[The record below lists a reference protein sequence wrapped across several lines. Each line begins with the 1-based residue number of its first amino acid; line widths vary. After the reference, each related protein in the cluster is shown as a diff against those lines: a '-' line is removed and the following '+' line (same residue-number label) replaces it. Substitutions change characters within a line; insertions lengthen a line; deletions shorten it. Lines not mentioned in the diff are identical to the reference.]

1 MSMSNDELQQL
12 LLATFADQAKEQ
24 LQTINQRLLALEK
37 AGDDERGP
45 LLEEIFREAHSLK
58 GASRAVSLD
67 RVEAVAHKLESLF
80 SVIQNG
86 SIEPDAKIFDV
97 AYQALD
103 AITALVEEGLTGAE
117 NDVDVES
124 ICALLAAAE
133 AGPSAEVQEEAPAEE
148 PAPAVEEKPE
158 PVAEE
163 KPEPVAEEKPA
174 PAKKAPAKRAPA
186 KKAEP
191 KAEEPD
197 PTPET
202 PDPTPAPK
210 KAAPKKAATPKAEVD
225 ETVRVATSKLDALMA
240 QVGELLAARIGAEH
254 RSAEVRSLFDSLFEI
269 EESWRKTR
277 PARTLELAL
286 EGDESALADAR
297 ALVGFLESSDE
308 KLKEVRA
315 GLGELRRKFES
326 DSRRMAQVTTD
337 LQDDVRRT
345 RMLPVSTVFDTFPRM
360 VRDMTRELKKEVELV
375 IEGGETEV
383 DKQVL
388 EQLRS
393 PLTHMVRN
401 CVDHGMES
409 PDDREQAGKKREGR
423 VVLRAGQRAAD
434 LIIEVIDDGAGI
446 DVEKVKAKAIE
457 KGVITAE
464 NAEGM
469 SEREALWLIFR
480 SGFSTKQEVTDLSG
494 RGVGM
499 DVVREHI
506 ERLHGMIDVESTLGE
521 GSKFTLSV
529 PLSVATTRCLL
540 VQAGGQVFGIP
551 ITNVERIVR
560 LTAEDIGHTEGRE
573 AIRIDERPMALL
585 RLAGVLGLPAGESEG
600 VSQPAIILGSA
611 DRRAAF
617 LVDGLLGAQEIATKT
632 LPKPLIRVRHIAAAT
647 IVGTGEIVPI
657 LNVLDLLKASG
668 KTAPAV
674 APRKAAKPES
684 PVTSHESA
692 EPKAPKAE
700 AKPAGKQ
707 SILVVDDSVPIRTFE
722 KALLEAAGYD
732 VTAASDGLE
741 AWNMLQSKACDLIV
755 SDVEMPNMTGFE
767 LTEKVRGDSKL
778 KDMPL
783 VLVTTLSSD
792 EDRKRGI
799 DAGADAYVIKGSA
812 EQDHLLDT
820 VKRLI

>member
-24 LQTINQRLLALEK
+24 LQTINERLLALEE
-37 AGDDERGP
+37 AEGDDKGP

-58 GASRAVSLD
+58 GASRAVDLG
-67 RVEAVAHKLESLF
+67 RVEAVAHRLESLF
-80 SVIQNG
+80 SVIQKG
-86 SIEPDAKIFDV
+86 ELEADAEVFDL
-97 AYQALD
+97 AYKALD
-103 AITALVEEGLTGAE
+103 ALTALVEEGLAGTPA
-117 NDVDVES
+117 DVDVDGL
-124 ICALLAAAE
+124 CDALVSAAE
-133 AGPSAEVQEEAPAEE
+133 GRPSAVGSGQSAEPKAEVEESAPAEE
-148 PAPAVEEKPE
+148 PKADAAPPETRHPTRDTPAKPK
-158 PVAEE
+158 A
-163 KPEPVAEEKPA
+163 K
-174 PAKKAPAKRAPA
+174 PAKKT
-186 KKAEP
+186 
-191 KAEEPD
+191 EER
-197 PTPET
+197 
-202 PDPTPAPK
+202 
-210 KAAPKKAATPKAEVD
+210 D

-254 RSAEVRSLFDSLFEI
+254 RMAEVKTLFESLLDI

-277 PARTLELAL
+277 PARTLEHAL
-286 EGDESALADAR
+286 EGDETALAEAR
-297 ALVGFLESSDE
+297 HLVEFLERSDE
-308 KLKEVRA
+308 KMRDIRN
-315 GLGELRRKFES
+315 GLGELRRKFEA

-345 RMLPVSTVFDTFPRM
+345 RMLPVSTIFDTFPRM
-360 VRDMTRELKKEVELV
+360 VRDMTRELSKVVKLT

-401 CVDHGMES
+401 SVDHGMEM
-409 PDDREQAGKKREGR
+409 PDAREAAGKPREGK
-423 VVLRAGQRAAD
+423 VVLRAFQRAAD
-434 LIIEVIDDGAGI
+434 LVIEVVDDGAGI

-457 KGVITAE
+457 KGLITAE

-469 SEREALWLIFR
+469 TEREALWLIFR

-540 VQAGGQVFGIP
+540 VEAGDQTFGIP

-560 LTAEDIGHTEGRE
+560 LSAEDIGHTEGHE

-585 RLAGVLGLPAGESEG
+585 RLGDVLGIPSGEAEG
-600 VSQPAIILGSA
+600 ENQPAIILGSA

-632 LPKPLIRVRHIAAAT
+632 LPKPLLRVRHIAAAT
-647 IVGTGEIVPI
+647 IVGTGEVVPI
-657 LNVLDLLKASG
+657 LNVLDLLRASA
-668 KTAPAV
+668 KSAPAA
-674 APRKAAKPES
+674 APRKSAQRTAHSAQAAPMKNAPA
-684 PVTSHESA
+684 PA
-692 EPKAPKAE
+692 E
-700 AKPAGKQ
+700 KQ
-707 SILVVDDSVPIRTFE
+707 SILVVDDSVTIRTFE

-741 AWNMLQSKACDLIV
+741 AWNLLQKQAPDLIV

-767 LTEKVRGDSKL
+767 LTEKVRGDQRL
-778 KDMPL
+778 KGMPL
-783 VLVTTLSSD
+783 ILVTTLSSD

-812 EQDHLLDT
+812 EQDHLLET
-820 VKRLI
+820 VRRLI

>member
-24 LQTINQRLLALEK
+24 LQTINQRLLALEE
-37 AGDDERGP
+37 AEGDEKGP

-58 GASRAVSLD
+58 GASRAVDLG

-80 SVIQNG
+80 SVIQKG
-86 SIEPDAKIFDV
+86 ELEADAEVFDL
-97 AYQALD
+97 AYKALD
-103 AITALVEEGLTGAE
+103 ALTALVEEGLVGTPT
-117 NDVDVES
+117 DVD
-124 ICALLAAAE
+124 IDGLCASLVAAAE
-133 AGPSAEVQEEAPAEE
+133 GAGAPVPSSQSPDTE
-148 PAPAVEEKPE
+148 E

-163 KPEPVAEEKPA
+163 PQAETPA
-174 PAKKAPAKRAPA
+174 P
-186 KKAEP
+186 
-191 KAEEPD
+191 D
-197 PTPET
+197 TQHPTPEPEKAEAPT
-202 PDPTPAPK
+202 PTPEPAAKPAPK
-210 KAAPKKAATPKAEVD
+210 KAKPKKAEERD

-254 RSAEVRSLFDSLFEI
+254 RMAEVRVLFDSLLDI

-286 EGDESALADAR
+286 EGDEGALSDAR
-297 ALVGFLESSDE
+297 RLVEFLERSDE
-308 KLKEVRA
+308 QMREVRN
-315 GLGELRRKFES
+315 GLSELRRKFEA

-345 RMLPVSTVFDTFPRM
+345 RMLPVSTIFDTFPRM
-360 VRDMTRELKKEVELV
+360 VRDMTRELSKEVKLT

-401 CVDHGMES
+401 SVDHGMEA
-409 PDDREQAGKKREGR
+409 PDAREAAGKPREGK
-423 VVLRAGQRAAD
+423 VVLRAFQRAAD
-434 LIIEVIDDGAGI
+434 LVIEVVDDGAGI
-446 DVEKVKAKAIE
+446 DVDKVKGKAIE
-457 KGVITAE
+457 KGLITAE
-464 NAEGM
+464 NSEGM

-540 VQAGGQVFGIP
+540 VKAGDQTFGIP

-560 LTAEDIGHTEGRE
+560 LTAEDIGHTEGHE

-585 RLAGVLGLPAGESEG
+585 RLGDVLGVPTEPFEAAN
-600 VSQPAIILGSA
+600 QPAIILGSA

-647 IVGTGEIVPI
+647 IVGTGEVVPI
-657 LNVLDLLKASG
+657 LNVLDLLRASAKG
-668 KTAPAV
+668 TPSA
-674 APRKAAKPES
+674 APRKTAKPES
-684 PVTSHESA
+684 TDGGPRPAVKA
-692 EPKAPKAE
+692 EPAS
-700 AKPAGKQ
+700 KQ
-707 SILVVDDSVPIRTFE
+707 SILVVDDSVTIRTFE

-741 AWNMLQSKACDLIV
+741 AWNLVQKQAPDLIV

-767 LTEKVRGDSKL
+767 LTEKVRGDQRL
-778 KDMPL
+778 KGMPL

-812 EQDHLLDT
+812 EQDHLLET
-820 VKRLI
+820 VRRLI

>member
-1 MSMSNDELQQL
+1 MD
-12 LLATFADQAKEQ
+12 
-24 LQTINQRLLALEK
+24 AL
-37 AGDDERGP
+37 
-45 LLEEIFREAHSLK
+45 
-58 GASRAVSLD
+58 
-67 RVEAVAHKLESLF
+67 
-80 SVIQNG
+80 
-86 SIEPDAKIFDV
+86 
-97 AYQALD
+97 
-103 AITALVEEGLTGAE
+103 
-117 NDVDVES
+117 
-124 ICALLAAAE
+124 CALLE
-133 AGPSAEVQEEAPAEE
+133 AGAAGAT
-148 PAPAVEEKPE
+148 PAPKAEKPK
-158 PVAEE
+158 AE
-163 KPEPVAEEKPA
+163 KPKAE
-174 PAKKAPAKRAPA
+174 
-186 KKAEP
+186 EP
-191 KAEEPD
+191 KAEEPAKVE
-197 PTPET
+197 P
-202 PDPTPAPK
+202 PADQSPVTSHQPPAK
-210 KAAPKKAATPKAEVD
+210 PKAAPKKKADPAERD

-254 RSAEVRSLFDSLFEI
+254 RMAEVRGLFDSLLEI

-277 PARTLELAL
+277 PARVLELAL
-286 EGDESALADAR
+286 EGDEGALSDSR
-297 ALVGFLESSDE
+297 HLVEFLERSDE
-308 KLKEVRA
+308 RMRDIRN
-315 GLGELRRKFES
+315 GLGELRHKFEA

-345 RMLPVSTVFDTFPRM
+345 RMLPVSTIFDTFPRM
-360 VRDMTRELKKEVELV
+360 VRDMTRELSKEVKLT

-401 CVDHGMES
+401 SVDHGMEL
-409 PDDREQAGKKREGR
+409 PDARESAGKAREGK
-423 VVLRAGQRAAD
+423 VVLRAFQRAAD
-434 LIIEVIDDGAGI
+434 LVIEVVDNGAGI
-446 DVEKVKAKAIE
+446 DVAKVKGKAVE
-457 KGVITAE
+457 KGLITAE

-540 VQAGGQVFGIP
+540 VKAGEDTFGIP

-560 LTAEDIGHTEGRE
+560 LSAEDIGHTEGHE

-585 RLAGVLGLPAGESEG
+585 RLGDVLGVPTEPFEAAN
-600 VSQPAIILGSA
+600 QPAIILGSA

-647 IVGTGEIVPI
+647 IVGTGEVVPI
-657 LNVLDLLKASG
+657 LNVLDLLRASRKA
-668 KTAPAV
+668 PV
-674 APRKAAKPES
+674 AAARKAAAPA
-684 PVTSHESA
+684 ESA
-692 EPKAPKAE
+692 ARSPKSAGKKA
-700 AKPAGKQ
+700 ATPADKQ
-707 SILVVDDSVPIRTFE
+707 SILVVDDSVTIRTFE

-741 AWNMLQSKACDLIV
+741 AWNLVQKQAPDLIV

-767 LTEKVRGDSKL
+767 LTEKVRGDRRL
-778 KDMPL
+778 KGMPL
-783 VLVTTLSSD
+783 ILVTTLSSD

-812 EQDHLLDT
+812 EQDHLLET
-820 VKRLI
+820 VRRLI

>member
-12 LLATFADQAKEQ
+12 LLATFADQANEQ
-24 LQTINQRLLALEK
+24 LQTINERLLALEE
-37 AGDDERGP
+37 AEGDDTGP

-58 GASRAVSLD
+58 GASRAVDLT

-80 SVIQNG
+80 SVIQKG
-86 SIEPDAKIFDV
+86 ELEADAEVFDL
-97 AYQALD
+97 AYKALD
-103 AITALVEEGLTGAE
+103 ALTALVEEGLSGTAA
-117 NDVDVES
+117 DVDLDGL
-124 ICALLAAAE
+124 CNALTSAAE
-133 AGPSAEVQEEAPAEE
+133 AGSAEVQSAKVRSAEAEAPSE
-148 PAPAVEEKPE
+148 
-158 PVAEE
+158 
-163 KPEPVAEEKPA
+163 
-174 PAKKAPAKRAPA
+174 
-186 KKAEP
+186 EP
-191 KAEEPD
+191 KAEEPN
-197 PTPET
+197 
-202 PDPTPAPK
+202 
-210 KAAPKKAATPKAEVD
+210 AAEPAATPPPALRTPQSPPKAPKAAD

-254 RSAEVRSLFDSLFEI
+254 RMAEVRVLFEALLDL
-269 EESWRKTR
+269 EQSWRKSR
-277 PARTLELAL
+277 PARTVELAL
-286 EGDESALADAR
+286 EGDEGALADAR
-297 ALVGFLESSDE
+297 QLVDFLERSDD
-308 KLKEVRA
+308 KLRDVRN
-315 GLGELRRKFES
+315 GLGELRRKFEA

-345 RMLPVSTVFDTFPRM
+345 RMLPVSTIFDTFPRM
-360 VRDMTRELKKEVELV
+360 VRDLTRELSKEVKLT

-401 CVDHGMES
+401 CVDHGMED
-409 PDDREQAGKKREGR
+409 PDAREAAGKPREGK
-423 VVLRAGQRAAD
+423 VVLAAYQRAAD
-434 LIIEVIDDGAGI
+434 LVIEVVDDGAGI
-446 DVEKVKAKAIE
+446 DVEKVKGKAIE
-457 KGVITAE
+457 KGLITAE

-469 SEREALWLIFR
+469 TEREALWLIFR
-480 SGFSTKQEVTDLSG
+480 SGFSTKPQVTDLSG

-540 VQAGGQVFGIP
+540 VQAGDQTFGIP

-560 LTAEDIGHTEGRE
+560 LSAEDIGHTEGHE
-573 AIRIDERPMALL
+573 AIRLDERPMALL
-585 RLAGVLGLPAGESEG
+585 RLGDVLGIPSDPSDAAN
-600 VSQPAIILGSA
+600 QPAIILGSA

-632 LPKPLIRVRHIAAAT
+632 LPKPLMRIRHIAAAT
-647 IVGTGEIVPI
+647 IVGTGEVVPI
-657 LNVLDLLKASG
+657 LNVLDLLRASAKG
-668 KTAPAV
+668 VPAV
-674 APRKAAKPES
+674 APGKAAPAEVAGRRSQVAGKKVAAA
-684 PVTSHESA
+684 PVD
-692 EPKAPKAE
+692 
-700 AKPAGKQ
+700 KQ
-707 SILVVDDSVPIRTFE
+707 SILVVDDSVTIRTFE

-741 AWNMLQSKACDLIV
+741 AWNLLQSKAPDLIV

-767 LTEKVRGDSKL
+767 LTEKVRGDQRL

-812 EQDHLLDT
+812 EQDHLLET
-820 VKRLI
+820 VRRLI

>member
-1 MSMSNDELQQL
+1 MSNDELQQL

-37 AGDDERGP
+37 AGADERGP

-58 GASRAVSLD
+58 GASRAVNLD

-103 AITALVEEGLTGAE
+103 AITALVEEGLTGVE
-117 NDVDVES
+117 VDVDVEAV
-124 ICALLAAAE
+124 CAVLEAAA
-133 AGPSAEVQEEAPAEE
+133 APSDAPAAPAADEAPAAAEE
-148 PAPAVEEKPE
+148 PAPAAEAKPA
-158 PVAEE
+158 PKKPAAKKAAPKAEE
-163 KPEPVAEEKPA
+163 PA
-174 PAKKAPAKRAPA
+174 PAKKAPAK
-186 KKAEP
+186 KSKADQP
-191 KAEEPD
+191 Q
-197 PTPET
+197 
-202 PDPTPAPK
+202 
-210 KAAPKKAATPKAEVD
+210 VD

-254 RSAEVRSLFDSLFEI
+254 RMAEVRVLFDALFEI
-269 EESWRKTR
+269 EESWRKNR

-286 EGDESALADAR
+286 EGDESALAEAR
-297 ALVGFLESSDE
+297 TLVGFLESSDE
-308 KLKEVRA
+308 KLKEVRV
-315 GLGELRRKFES
+315 GLGELRRKFET

-360 VRDMTRELKKEVELV
+360 VRDVTRELNKEVELV

-401 CVDHGMES
+401 CVDHGMED
-409 PDDREQAGKKREGR
+409 PDAREAAGKRREGR

-434 LIIEVIDDGAGI
+434 LVIEVIDDGAGI

-469 SEREALWLIFR
+469 TEREALWLIFR

-540 VQAGGQVFGIP
+540 VQAGGQTFGIP

-560 LTAEDIGHTEGRE
+560 LSAEDIGHTEGRE

-585 RLAGVLGLPAGESEG
+585 RLAGVLGLPAGETDG
-600 VSQPAIILGSA
+600 ASQPAIILGSA

-632 LPKPLIRVRHIAAAT
+632 LPKPLVRVRHIAAAT

-657 LNVLDLLKASG
+657 LNVLDLLKASAKG
-668 KTAPAV
+668 GVPAV
-674 APRKAAKPES
+674 APRKAAAPAKQE
-684 PVTSHESA
+684 EA
-692 EPKAPKAE
+692 AAPKKGAAAAAKAE
-700 AKPAGKQ
+700 AKGKQ
-707 SILVVDDSVPIRTFE
+707 SILVVDDSVTIRTFE

-741 AWNMLQSKACDLIV
+741 AWNLLQSKRCDLVV

-767 LTEKVRGDSKL
+767 LTEKVRGDQKL

-820 VKRLI
+820 VRRLI

>member
-24 LQTINQRLLALEK
+24 LQTINERLLALEEAEGEDK
-37 AGDDERGP
+37 GP

-58 GASRAVSLD
+58 GASRAVDLG

-80 SVIQNG
+80 SVIQKG
-86 SIEPDAKIFDV
+86 ELEADAEVFDL
-97 AYQALD
+97 AYKALD
-103 AITALVEEGLTGAE
+103 ALTALVEEGLAGTPA
-117 NDVDVES
+117 DVD
-124 ICALLAAAE
+124 IDALCTSLTAAAE
-133 AGPSAEVQEEAPAEE
+133 GGAAPAPKGEDAPAEE
-148 PAPAVEEKPE
+148 PQVEEPQVE
-158 PVAEE
+158 
-163 KPEPVAEEKPA
+163 
-174 PAKKAPAKRAPA
+174 
-186 KKAEP
+186 EP
-191 KAEEPD
+191 KAE
-197 PTPET
+197 
-202 PDPTPAPK
+202 
-210 KAAPKKAATPKAEVD
+210 TPKAEAPANQSPAKPKAKAKKVEERD

-254 RSAEVRSLFDSLFEI
+254 RMAEVRGLFDSLLEI

-277 PARTLELAL
+277 PARVLELAL
-286 EGDESALADAR
+286 EGDEGALSDAR
-297 ALVGFLESSDE
+297 HLVEFLERSDE
-308 KLKEVRA
+308 RMRDVRN
-315 GLGELRRKFES
+315 GLGELRRKFEA

-345 RMLPVSTVFDTFPRM
+345 RMLPVSTIFDTFPRM
-360 VRDMTRELKKEVELV
+360 VRDMTRELSKEVKLT

-401 CVDHGMES
+401 SVDHGMEL
-409 PDDREQAGKKREGR
+409 PDARESAGKAREGK
-423 VVLRAGQRAAD
+423 VVLRAFQRAAD
-434 LIIEVIDDGAGI
+434 LVIEVVDDGAGI
-446 DVEKVKAKAIE
+446 DVDRVKGKAIE
-457 KGVITAE
+457 KGLITAE

-506 ERLHGMIDVESTLGE
+506 ERLHGMIDVESTLGG

-540 VQAGGQVFGIP
+540 VKAGEETFGIP

-560 LTAEDIGHTEGRE
+560 LSAEDIGHTEGHE

-585 RLAGVLGLPAGESEG
+585 RLGDVLGVPTEPFEATG
-600 VSQPAIILGSA
+600 QPAIILGSA

-647 IVGTGEIVPI
+647 IVGTGEVVPI
-657 LNVLDLLKASG
+657 LNVLDLLRASAKG
-668 KTAPAV
+668 APAV
-674 APRKAAKPES
+674 TPRKAAATERPAEVAGRRS
-684 PVTSHESA
+684 PVA
-692 EPKAPKAE
+692 GKKAPEAPAE
-700 AKPAGKQ
+700 KQ
-707 SILVVDDSVPIRTFE
+707 SILVVDDSVTIRTFE

-741 AWNMLQSKACDLIV
+741 AWNLIQSKAPDLIV

-767 LTEKVRGDSKL
+767 LTEKVRRDQKL
-778 KDMPL
+778 KGMPL

-812 EQDHLLDT
+812 EQDHLLET
-820 VKRLI
+820 VRRLI

>member
-86 SIEPDAKIFDV
+86 SIEPDASIFDV

-103 AITALVEEGLTGAE
+103 AITLLVEEGLTGAE
-117 NDVDVES
+117 VEVDMEGV
-124 ICALLAAAE
+124 CAALVTAAETKKAAAE
-133 AGPSAEVQEEAPAEE
+133 SAEAPSAEAQVEE
-148 PAPAVEEKPE
+148 PAPVVE
-158 PVAEE
+158 
-163 KPEPVAEEKPA
+163 
-174 PAKKAPAKRAPA
+174 
-186 KKAEP
+186 EP
-191 KAEEPD
+191 KAEEKPK
-197 PTPET
+197 
-202 PDPTPAPK
+202 PAPK
-210 KAAPKKAATPKAEVD
+210 KAKAAPKKPKADQGPVD
-225 ETVRVATSKLDALMA
+225 ETVRVNTSKLDALMA

-254 RSAEVRSLFDSLFEI
+254 RMAEVRVLFEALLEI
-269 EESWRKTR
+269 EETWRKTR
-277 PARTLELAL
+277 PARTLEAAL
-286 EGDESALADAR
+286 DGDESALMEAQ
-297 ALVGFLESSDE
+297 ALVAFLEESDE
-308 KLKEVRA
+308 KLREVRG
-315 GLGELRRKFES
+315 GLGDLRRKFEA

-345 RMLPVSTVFDTFPRM
+345 RMLPVSTVFDSFPRM
-360 VRDMTRELKKEVELV
+360 VRDLTRELNKEVTLD
-375 IEGGETEV
+375 IQGGETEV

-401 CVDHGMES
+401 CIDHGMEDAETRAS
-409 PDDREQAGKKREGR
+409 SGKSREGR
-423 VVLRAGQRAAD
+423 VVLRAAQRAAD
-434 LIIEVIDDGAGI
+434 LVIEVIDDGAGI

-457 KGVITAE
+457 KGSLTAE
-464 NAEGM
+464 AAEGM

-540 VQAGGQVFGIP
+540 VQAGGQTFGIP

-573 AIRIDERPMALL
+573 AIRIDDRPMALL
-585 RLAGVLGLPAGESEG
+585 RLGDVLGLPRVAGDNAGSG
-600 VSQPAIILGSA
+600 QPSIILGSA

-647 IVGTGEIVPI
+647 IVGTGEVVPI
-657 LNVLDLLKASG
+657 LNVLDLLRA
-668 KTAPAV
+668 TAKGGVPAV
-674 APRKAAKPES
+674 APRRTDTAQEAPADKPKKGVPASAAK
-684 PVTSHESA
+684 A
-692 EPKAPKAE
+692 EE
-700 AKPAGKQ
+700 AKGKQ
-707 SILVVDDSVPIRTFE
+707 SILVVDDSVTIRTFE
-722 KALLEAAGYD
+722 KALLEAAGYE
-732 VTAASDGLE
+732 VQAASDGVE
-741 AWNMLQSKACDLIV
+741 AWKMLQSKPCDLI
-755 SDVEMPNMTGFE
+755 
-767 LTEKVRGDSKL
+767 L
-778 KDMPL
+778 
-783 VLVTTLSSD
+783 
-792 EDRKRGI
+792 
-799 DAGADAYVIKGSA
+799 
-812 EQDHLLDT
+812 
-820 VKRLI
+820 

>member
-1 MSMSNDELQQL
+1 MSNDELQQL

-24 LQTINQRLLALEK
+24 LQTINERLLALEE
-37 AGDDERGP
+37 AEGDDKGP

-58 GASRAVSLD
+58 GASRAVDLS

-80 SVIQNG
+80 SVIQKG
-86 SIEPDAKIFDV
+86 ELEADAEVFDL
-97 AYQALD
+97 AYKALD
-103 AITALVEEGLTGAE
+103 ALTALVEEGLAGTPA
-117 NDVDVES
+117 DVNVEELCGVLES
-124 ICALLAAAE
+124 AAE
-133 AGPSAEVQEEAPAEE
+133 GGSGPAPKAEEVAPVEESKAEEPTPAEE
-148 PAPAVEEKPE
+148 PKVEEPKP
-158 PVAEE
+158 A
-163 KPEPVAEEKPA
+163 A
-174 PAKKAPAKRAPA
+174 PAK
-186 KKAEP
+186 P
-191 KAEEPD
+191 KA
-197 PTPET
+197 
-202 PDPTPAPK
+202 AAKPK
-210 KAAPKKAATPKAEVD
+210 KTEERD
-225 ETVRVATSKLDALMA
+225 ETVRVATSKIDALMA

-254 RSAEVRSLFDSLFEI
+254 RMAEVRTLFESLLDI
-269 EESWRKTR
+269 EESWRKSR

-286 EGDESALADAR
+286 EGDQGALAEAR
-297 ALVGFLESSDE
+297 SLVEFLERSDE
-308 KLKEVRA
+308 KMREVRG
-315 GLGELRRKFES
+315 GLGELRRKFEA

-345 RMLPVSTVFDTFPRM
+345 RMLPVSTIFDTFPRM
-360 VRDMTRELKKEVELV
+360 VRDMTRELSKEVKLT

-401 CVDHGMES
+401 SVDHGMET
-409 PDDREQAGKKREGR
+409 PDAREAAGKAREGK
-423 VVLRAGQRAAD
+423 VVLRAFQRAAD
-434 LIIEVIDDGAGI
+434 LVIEVVDDGAGI
-446 DVEKVKAKAIE
+446 DVEKVKGKAIE
-457 KGVITAE
+457 KGLITAE

-506 ERLHGMIDVESTLGE
+506 ERLHGMIDVESVLGE

-540 VQAGGQVFGIP
+540 VKAGEETFGIP

-560 LTAEDIGHTEGRE
+560 LSAEDIGHTEGHE

-585 RLAGVLGLPAGESEG
+585 RLGDVLGVPTEPFEPAN
-600 VSQPAIILGSA
+600 QPAIILGSA

-647 IVGTGEIVPI
+647 IVGTGEVVPI
-657 LNVLDLLKASG
+657 LNVLDLLRATG
-668 KTAPAV
+668 KRPQSAVRSPQKPSTESPADRGRRTAV
-674 APRKAAKPES
+674 RKAEP
-684 PVTSHESA
+684 A
-692 EPKAPKAE
+692 E
-700 AKPAGKQ
+700 KQ
-707 SILVVDDSVPIRTFE
+707 SILVVDDSVTIRTFE

-741 AWNMLQSKACDLIV
+741 AWNLVQKQAPDLIV

-767 LTEKVRGDSKL
+767 LTEKVRGDQRL
-778 KDMPL
+778 KGMPL
-783 VLVTTLSSD
+783 ILVTTLSSD

-820 VKRLI
+820 VRRLI

>member
-24 LQTINQRLLALEK
+24 LQTINERLLSLEE
-37 AGDDERGP
+37 AEGDDKGP

-58 GASRAVSLD
+58 GASRAVDLG
-67 RVEAVAHKLESLF
+67 RVEAVAHQLESLF
-80 SVIQNG
+80 SVIQKG
-86 SIEPDAKIFDV
+86 ELEPGAEVFDL
-97 AYQALD
+97 AYKALD
-103 AITALVEEGLTGAE
+103 ALTALVEEGLAGTPA
-117 NDVDVES
+117 DVDLDGLCE
-124 ICALLAAAE
+124 ALVAAAE
-133 AGPSAEVQEEAPAEE
+133 GGAAAAAKPEEPKVEE
-148 PAPAVEEKPE
+148 PAPAPAPE
-158 PVAEE
+158 PVAE
-163 KPEPVAEEKPA
+163 KPPAKPA
-174 PAKKAPAKRAPA
+174 AK
-186 KKAEP
+186 
-191 KAEEPD
+191 
-197 PTPET
+197 
-202 PDPTPAPK
+202 PK
-210 KAAPKKAATPKAEVD
+210 KTEERD

-254 RSAEVRSLFDSLFEI
+254 RMAEVKTLFEALLEI

-286 EGDESALADAR
+286 EGDEGALAEAR
-297 ALVGFLESSDE
+297 HLVEFLERSDE
-308 KLKEVRA
+308 KLRDA
-315 GLGELRRKFES
+315 RGGLSELRRKFEA
-326 DSRRMAQVTTD
+326 DSRRMAQVTAD

-345 RMLPVSTVFDTFPRM
+345 RMLPVSTIFDTFPRM
-360 VRDMTRELKKEVELV
+360 VRDMTRELSKEVKLT

-401 CVDHGMES
+401 SVDHGMEM
-409 PDDREQAGKKREGR
+409 PDAREAAGKPREGK
-423 VVLRAGQRAAD
+423 VVLRAFQRAAD
-434 LIIEVIDDGAGI
+434 LVIEVGDDGAGI

-457 KGVITAE
+457 KGLITAE
-464 NAEGM
+464 TAEGM
-469 SEREALWLIFR
+469 AEREALWLIFR

-540 VQAGGQVFGIP
+540 VKAGDETFGIP

-560 LTAEDIGHTEGRE
+560 LSAEDIGHTEGHE

-585 RLAGVLGLPAGESEG
+585 RLGDVLGIPSE
-600 VSQPAIILGSA
+600 VAEASNQPAIILGSA

-647 IVGTGEIVPI
+647 IVGTGEVVPI
-657 LNVLDLLKASG
+657 LNVLDLLRAS
-668 KTAPAV
+668 ANS
-674 APRKAAKPES
+674 PRSTVHS
-684 PVTSHESA
+684 PQKSERPVDRGRSTVD
-692 EPKAPKAE
+692 KQ
-700 AKPAGKQ
+700 AKPAEKQ
-707 SILVVDDSVPIRTFE
+707 SILVVDDSVTIRTFE

-741 AWNMLQSKACDLIV
+741 AWNLLQKRGCDLIV

-767 LTEKVRGDSKL
+767 LTEKVRRDQRL
-778 KDMPL
+778 KGMPL
-783 VLVTTLSSD
+783 ILVTTLNSD

-799 DAGADAYVIKGSA
+799 DAGADAYVIKGST
-812 EQDHLLDT
+812 EQDHLLAT
-820 VKRLI
+820 VRRLI

>member
-24 LQTINQRLLALEK
+24 LQTINQRLLALEE
-37 AGDDERGP
+37 AEGDEKGP

-58 GASRAVSLD
+58 GASRAVDLG
-67 RVEAVAHKLESLF
+67 RVETVAHKLESLF
-80 SVIQNG
+80 SVIQKGELEANG
-86 SIEPDAKIFDV
+86 EVFDL
-97 AYQALD
+97 AYKALD
-103 AITALVEEGLTGAE
+103 ALTALVEEGLVGTPA
-117 NDVDVES
+117 DVD
-124 ICALLAAAE
+124 IDGLCAALAAAE
-133 AGPSAEVQEEAPAEE
+133 SGAAPAAPAAPAAEEQVAEEQVAEVEAPAEE
-148 PAPAVEEKPE
+148 PKVEEP
-158 PVAEE
+158 
-163 KPEPVAEEKPA
+163 KPA
-174 PAKKAPAKRAPA
+174 EPAPQSPSKPKAKKV
-186 KKAEP
+186 
-191 KAEEPD
+191 EER
-197 PTPET
+197 
-202 PDPTPAPK
+202 
-210 KAAPKKAATPKAEVD
+210 D

-254 RSAEVRSLFDSLFEI
+254 RMGEVRGLFDSLLDI

-277 PARTLELAL
+277 PATTLQLAL
-286 EGDESALADAR
+286 EGDEGALADAR
-297 ALVGFLESSDE
+297 HLVEFLERSDE
-308 KLKEVRA
+308 KMREVRN
-315 GLGELRRKFES
+315 GLGELRRKFEA

-345 RMLPVSTVFDTFPRM
+345 RMLPVSTIFDTFPRM
-360 VRDMTRELKKEVELV
+360 VRDMTRELSKEVKLT

-401 CVDHGMES
+401 SVDHGMEM
-409 PDDREQAGKKREGR
+409 PDAREGAGKVREGK
-423 VVLRAGQRAAD
+423 VVLRAFQRAAD
-434 LIIEVIDDGAGI
+434 LVIEVVDDGAGI
-446 DVEKVKAKAIE
+446 DVDKVKGKAIE
-457 KGVITAE
+457 KGLITAE

-469 SEREALWLIFR
+469 TEREALWLIFR

-540 VQAGGQVFGIP
+540 VKAGKETFGIP

-560 LTAEDIGHTEGRE
+560 LSAEDIGHTEGHE
-573 AIRIDERPMALL
+573 AIRIDKRPMALL
-585 RLAGVLGLPAGESEG
+585 RLGDVLGVPTEVLEATN
-600 VSQPAIILGSA
+600 QPAIILGSA

-647 IVGTGEIVPI
+647 IVGTGEVVPI
-657 LNVLDLLKASG
+657 LNVLDLLRASA
-668 KTAPAV
+668 KSAPAV
-674 APRKAAKPES
+674 APKKAAAPAEATGQRPQATGKKAAAKPES
-684 PVTSHESA
+684 A
-692 EPKAPKAE
+692 E
-700 AKPAGKQ
+700 KQ
-707 SILVVDDSVPIRTFE
+707 SILVVDDSVTIRTFE

-732 VTAASDGLE
+732 VSAASDGLE
-741 AWNMLQSKACDLIV
+741 AWNMVQSKAPDLIV

-767 LTEKVRGDSKL
+767 LTEKVRGNQKL
-778 KDMPL
+778 KGMPL
-783 VLVTTLSSD
+783 ILVTTLSSD

-812 EQDHLLDT
+812 EQDHLLET
-820 VKRLI
+820 VRRLI

>member
-1 MSMSNDELQQL
+1 MSNEELQQL

-24 LQTINQRLLALEK
+24 LQTINQRLLALEE
-37 AGDDERGP
+37 AEGDEKGP

-58 GASRAVSLD
+58 GASRAVDLS

-80 SVIQNG
+80 SVIQKG
-86 SIEPDAKIFDV
+86 ELEADAEVFDL
-97 AYQALD
+97 AYKALD
-103 AITALVEEGLTGAE
+103 ALTALVEEGLVGTPA
-117 NDVDVES
+117 DVD
-124 ICALLAAAE
+124 IDGLCALLTAAESGAAAPAAPAAE
-133 AGPSAEVQEEAPAEE
+133 EQVAEEQVAEVEAPAEE
-148 PAPAVEEKPE
+148 PKVEEP
-158 PVAEE
+158 
-163 KPEPVAEEKPA
+163 KPA
-174 PAKKAPAKRAPA
+174 EPAPQSPIPDPQSPSKPKAKKV
-186 KKAEP
+186 
-191 KAEEPD
+191 EER
-197 PTPET
+197 
-202 PDPTPAPK
+202 
-210 KAAPKKAATPKAEVD
+210 D

-254 RSAEVRSLFDSLFEI
+254 RMAEVRVLFESLLDI
-269 EESWRKTR
+269 EESWRKTH

-286 EGDESALADAR
+286 EGDEGALSDAR
-297 ALVGFLESSDE
+297 HLVEFLERSDE
-308 KLKEVRA
+308 KMREVRN
-315 GLGELRRKFES
+315 GLDELRRKFEA

-345 RMLPVSTVFDTFPRM
+345 RMLPVSTIFDTFPRM
-360 VRDMTRELKKEVELV
+360 VRDMTRELSKEVKLT

-401 CVDHGMES
+401 SVDHGMEA
-409 PDDREQAGKKREGR
+409 PDAREAAGKAREGK
-423 VVLRAGQRAAD
+423 VVLRAYQRAAD
-434 LIIEVIDDGAGI
+434 LVIEVVDDGAGI
-446 DVEKVKAKAIE
+446 DVAKVKGKAIE
-457 KGVITAE
+457 KGLITAE

-469 SEREALWLIFR
+469 TEREALWLIFR

-540 VQAGGQVFGIP
+540 VKAGEQTFGIP

-560 LTAEDIGHTEGRE
+560 LSAEDIGHTEGHE

-585 RLAGVLGLPAGESEG
+585 RLGDVLGIPTEELEG
-600 VSQPAIILGSA
+600 ANQPAIILGSA

-647 IVGTGEIVPI
+647 IVGTGEVVPI
-657 LNVLDLLKASG
+657 LNVLDLLRASA
-668 KTAPAV
+668 KSTPAA
-674 APRKAAKPES
+674 APRKTA
-684 PVTSHESA
+684 
-692 EPKAPKAE
+692 KAE
-700 AKPAGKQ
+700 AAVDSPRSAGKKAAKAAPAEKQ
-707 SILVVDDSVPIRTFE
+707 SILVVDDSVTIRTFE

-741 AWNMLQSKACDLIV
+741 AWNMVQSKIPDLIV

-767 LTEKVRGDSKL
+767 LTEKVRGDHKL
-778 KDMPL
+778 KGMPL
-783 VLVTTLSSD
+783 ILVTTLSSD

-812 EQDHLLDT
+812 EQDHLLET
-820 VKRLI
+820 VRRLI

>member
-24 LQTINQRLLALEK
+24 LQTINERLLALEK
-37 AGDDERGP
+37 AEGDEKGP

-58 GASRAVSLD
+58 GASRAVNLD

-80 SVIQNG
+80 SVIQKG
-86 SIEPDAKIFDV
+86 ELEADAEVFDL

-103 AITALVEEGLTGAE
+103 ALTALVEEGLSGGEA
-117 NDVDVES
+117 DVDVDA
-124 ICALLAAAE
+124 ICALLEAAAE
-133 AGPSAEVQEEAPAEE
+133 GKPAAPKAEAPA
-148 PAPAVEEKPE
+148 PTPDT
-158 PVAEE
+158 
-163 KPEPVAEEKPA
+163 
-174 PAKKAPAKRAPA
+174 
-186 KKAEP
+186 
-191 KAEEPD
+191 PD
-197 PTPET
+197 PTPEPAPTPDT
-202 PDPTPAPK
+202 PDPTPAAKPK
-210 KAAPKKAATPKAEVD
+210 AKAKAAKKTEERD

-254 RSAEVRSLFDSLFEI
+254 RMAEVRVLFEAML
-269 EESWRKTR
+269 EVEDAWRRTR
-277 PARTLELAL
+277 PARVLADAL
-286 EGDESALADAR
+286 EGDESALTDAR
-297 ALVGFLESSDE
+297 ALVEFLEQSDE
-308 KLKEVRA
+308 KMRDVRN
-315 GLGELRRKFES
+315 GLGELRRKFEA

-345 RMLPVSTVFDTFPRM
+345 RMLPVSTMFDTFPRM
-360 VRDMTRELKKEVELV
+360 VRDLTRELSKEVKLTV
-375 IEGGETEV
+375 EGGETEV

-409 PDDREQAGKKREGR
+409 PDAREAAGKKREGT
-423 VVLRAGQRAAD
+423 VVLSAVQRAAD
-434 LIIEVIDDGAGI
+434 LVIEVVDDGAGI
-446 DVEKVKAKAIE
+446 DVEKLKAKAIE
-457 KGVITAE
+457 KGLITAE
-464 NAEGM
+464 TAEGM

-480 SGFSTKQEVTDLSG
+480 SGFSTKQAVTDLSG

-521 GSKFTLSV
+521 GTKFTLSV

-540 VQAGGQVFGIP
+540 VEAGGQTFGIP

-560 LTAEDIGHTEGRE
+560 LSREDIGHTEGHE

-585 RLAGVLGLPAGESEG
+585 RLGDVLGVPAEEAEGEN
-600 VSQPAIILGSA
+600 QPAIILGSA

-632 LPKPLIRVRHIAAAT
+632 LPKPLVRVRHIAGAT
-647 IVGTGEIVPI
+647 IVGTGEVVPI
-657 LNVLDLLKASG
+657 LNVLDLLRASAKG
-668 KTAPAV
+668 APAA
-674 APRKAAKPES
+674 APRKGK
-684 PVTSHESA
+684 SA
-692 EPKAPKAE
+692 EPKAEPKKAAKKAE
-700 AKPAGKQ
+700 APADKQ
-707 SILVVDDSVPIRTFE
+707 SILVVDDSVTIRTFE

-741 AWNMLQSKACDLIV
+741 AWDFLQKASCDLIL

-767 LTEKVRGDSKL
+767 LTEKVRSDSRL

-812 EQDHLLDT
+812 EQDHLLET
-820 VKRLI
+820 VRRLI

>member
-86 SIEPDAKIFDV
+86 SIQPDAKIFDV

-103 AITALVEEGLTGAE
+103 AITALVQEGLGGDE
-117 NDVDVES
+117 VDVDVDAV
-124 ICALLAAAE
+124 CAALAAAE
-133 AGPSAEVQEEAPAEE
+133 AGPSAEVQEEAPA
-148 PAPAVEEKPE
+148 PA
-158 PVAEE
+158 AEE
-163 KPEPVAEEKPA
+163 APEPVAEEKPA
-174 PAKKAPAKRAPA
+174 PAKKAPAKKPA
-186 KKAEP
+186 AP
-191 KAEEPD
+191 KAEQPAAA
-197 PTPET
+197 PTPDT
-202 PDPTPAPK
+202 PHPTPAAKKPAPK
-210 KAAPKKAATPKAEVD
+210 KSAAPKAEVD
-225 ETVRVATSKLDALMA
+225 ETVRVNTSKLDALMA

-254 RSAEVRSLFDSLFEI
+254 RSAEVRTLFDSLFAI
-269 EESWRKTR
+269 EESWRKTH

-286 EGDESALADAR
+286 EGDESALGDAR
-297 ALVGFLESSDE
+297 ALVAFLESSEE
-308 KLKEVRA
+308 KLKEVRV
-315 GLGELRRKFES
+315 GLSELRRKFES

-345 RMLPVSTVFDTFPRM
+345 RMLPVSTVFDSFPRM

-409 PDDREQAGKKREGR
+409 PDAREEIGKKREGR

-434 LIIEVIDDGAGI
+434 LVIEVIDDGAGI

-585 RLAGVLGLPAGESEG
+585 RLGGVLGLPAGESEG
-600 VSQPAIILGSA
+600 LSQPAIILGSA

-674 APRKAAKPES
+674 APRKAAEPKPDTRDPRPET
-684 PVTSHESA
+684 PA
-692 EPKAPKAE
+692 PKAPQ
-700 AKPAGKQ
+700 GKQ
-707 SILVVDDSVPIRTFE
+707 SILVVDDSVTIRTFE

-741 AWNMLQSKACDLIV
+741 AWNMLQSKQCDLIV

-820 VKRLI
+820 VRRLI

>member
-12 LLATFADQAKEQ
+12 LMATFADQAKEQ

-67 RVEAVAHKLESLF
+67 KVEAVAHRLESLF

-117 NDVDVES
+117 NDVDVEAV
-124 ICALLAAAE
+124 CAVLAAAAE
-133 AGPSAEVQEEAPAEE
+133 PSDAAPAPAAEEAPAAEAAAEE
-148 PAPAVEEKPE
+148 PA
-158 PVAEE
+158 
-163 KPEPVAEEKPA
+163 PEPVAEEKPA

-186 KKAEP
+186 KKAAAPEV
-191 KAEEPD
+191 EEPAAAPTPD
-197 PTPET
+197 TPHPTPEAK
-202 PDPTPAPK
+202 P
-210 KAAPKKAATPKAEVD
+210 KAARKKTDAPVD

-269 EESWRKTR
+269 EESWRRTR
-277 PARTLELAL
+277 PARVLELAL
-286 EGDESALADAR
+286 EGDESALGEAR
-297 ALVGFLESSDE
+297 SLVEFLETSDE

-409 PDDREQAGKKREGR
+409 PDDREQSGKKREGR

-434 LIIEVIDDGAGI
+434 LIVEVIDDGAGI
-446 DVEKVKAKAIE
+446 DVDKVKAKAVE
-457 KGVITAE
+457 KGLITAE

-480 SGFSTKQEVTDLSG
+480 SGFSTKQEITDLSG

-540 VQAGGQVFGIP
+540 VQTGGQTFGIP

-573 AIRIDERPMALL
+573 AIKIDERPMALL
-585 RLAGVLGLPAGESEG
+585 RLGGVLGLPAGESEG
-600 VSQPAIILGSA
+600 TSQPAIILGSA

-668 KTAPAV
+668 KAAPAV
-674 APRKAAKPES
+674 APRKAAKPE
-684 PVTSHESA
+684 PKPETRDPRPETPA
-692 EPKAPKAE
+692 PKAPQ
-700 AKPAGKQ
+700 GKQ
-707 SILVVDDSVPIRTFE
+707 SILVVDDSVTIRTFE

-741 AWNMLQSKACDLIV
+741 AWNMLQKSPCDLIV

>member
-1 MSMSNDELQQL
+1 MSNDELQQL

-24 LQTINQRLLALEK
+24 LQTINERLLALEE
-37 AGDDERGP
+37 AEGDDKGP

-58 GASRAVSLD
+58 GASRAVDLG

-80 SVIQNG
+80 SVIQKG
-86 SIEPDAKIFDV
+86 ELEADAEVFDL
-97 AYQALD
+97 AYKALD
-103 AITALVEEGLTGAE
+103 ALTALVEEGLAGTPAE
-117 NDVDVES
+117 VD
-124 ICALLAAAE
+124 IDGLCNALVAAE
-133 AGPSAEVQEEAPAEE
+133 SGSAPAPKAE
-148 PAPAVEEKPE
+148 E

-163 KPEPVAEEKPA
+163 PVAEEPIAEEPKVE
-174 PAKKAPAKRAPA
+174 
-186 KKAEP
+186 EP
-191 KAEEPD
+191 KAAE
-197 PTPET
+197 
-202 PDPTPAPK
+202 PAPQSPIPNPQSQAK
-210 KAAPKKAATPKAEVD
+210 PKAKAKKTEERD

-254 RSAEVRSLFDSLFEI
+254 RMAEVRTLFESLLEI

-286 EGDESALADAR
+286 EGDET
-297 ALVGFLESSDE
+297 ALVEARHLVEFLERSDD
-308 KLKEVRA
+308 KMRDVRN
-315 GLGELRRKFES
+315 GLAELRRKFEA

-345 RMLPVSTVFDTFPRM
+345 RMLPVSTIFDTFPRM
-360 VRDMTRELKKEVELV
+360 VRDMTRELSKEVKLT

-401 CVDHGMES
+401 CVDHGMEA
-409 PDDREQAGKKREGR
+409 PDAREAAGKPREGK
-423 VVLRAGQRAAD
+423 VVLAAYQRAAD
-434 LIIEVIDDGAGI
+434 LVIEVVDDGAGI
-446 DVEKVKAKAIE
+446 DVEKVKAKAVE
-457 KGVITAE
+457 KGLITAE

-506 ERLHGMIDVESTLGE
+506 ERLHGMIDLESTLGE

-540 VQAGGQVFGIP
+540 VKAGDETFGIP

-560 LTAEDIGHTEGRE
+560 LSAEDIGHTEGHE

-585 RLAGVLGLPAGESEG
+585 RLGDVLGVPGDVSEAGN
-600 VSQPAIILGSA
+600 QPAIILGSA

-632 LPKPLIRVRHIAAAT
+632 LPKPLVRVRHIAAAT
-647 IVGTGEIVPI
+647 IVGTGEVVPI
-657 LNVLDLLKASG
+657 LNVLDLLRAS
-668 KTAPAV
+668 ANS
-674 APRKAAKPES
+674 PRSTVRNPQPSEG
-684 PVTSHESA
+684 PVDRGPSTVVKNA
-692 EPKAPKAE
+692 EPAE
-700 AKPAGKQ
+700 KP
-707 SILVVDDSVPIRTFE
+707 SILVVDDSVTIRTFE

-741 AWNMLQSKACDLIV
+741 AWNFLQKQGCDLIV

-767 LTEKVRGDSKL
+767 LTEKVRGDQRL
-778 KDMPL
+778 KGMPL

-812 EQDHLLDT
+812 EQDQLLET
-820 VKRLI
+820 VRRLI

>member
-12 LLATFADQAKEQ
+12 LMATFADQAKEQ

-67 RVEAVAHKLESLF
+67 KVEAVAHKLESLF

-117 NDVDVES
+117 NDVDVEAV
-124 ICALLAAAE
+124 CAVLATAAE
-133 AGPSAEVQEEAPAEE
+133 PSDAA
-148 PAPAVEEKPE
+148 PAPA
-158 PVAEE
+158 AEE
-163 KPEPVAEEKPA
+163 AKAEAKAPETRDPRPET
-174 PAKKAPAKRAPA
+174 PAKKAP
-186 KKAEP
+186 
-191 KAEEPD
+191 
-197 PTPET
+197 
-202 PDPTPAPK
+202 PK
-210 KAAPKKAATPKAEVD
+210 KAAPKAEVD

-254 RSAEVRSLFDSLFEI
+254 RMAEVRSLFDSLFDI

-297 ALVGFLESSDE
+297 ALVEFLETSDE

-315 GLGELRRKFES
+315 GLGELRRKFET

-409 PDDREQAGKKREGR
+409 PDEREQSGKRREGR

-434 LIIEVIDDGAGI
+434 LIVEVIDDGAGI
-446 DVEKVKAKAIE
+446 DVEKVKAKAVE
-457 KGVITAE
+457 KGLITAE

-480 SGFSTKQEVTDLSG
+480 SGFSTKQEITDLSG

-529 PLSVATTRCLL
+529 PLSVATTRCLM
-540 VQAGGQVFGIP
+540 VQAGGQVFGLP

-560 LTAEDIGHTEGRE
+560 LSAEDIGHTEGRE

-668 KTAPAV
+668 KSAPAA
-674 APRKAAKPES
+674 APRKAAKPEAKPES
-684 PVTSHESA
+684 PVPSPQSPA
-692 EPKAPKAE
+692 PKAPQ
-700 AKPAGKQ
+700 GKQ
-707 SILVVDDSVPIRTFE
+707 SILVVDDSVTIRTFE

-741 AWNMLQSKACDLIV
+741 AWNMLQKSPCDLIV

-820 VKRLI
+820 VRRLI

>member
-12 LLATFADQAKEQ
+12 LLATFADEAKEQ
-24 LQTINQRLLALEK
+24 LQTINERLLALEE
-37 AGDDERGP
+37 AEGDAKDP

-58 GASRAVSLD
+58 GASRAVDLG

-80 SVIQNG
+80 SVIQKG
-86 SIEPDAKIFDV
+86 ELEAGAEVFDL
-97 AYQALD
+97 AYNALD
-103 AITALVEEGLTGAE
+103 ALTALVEEGLAGAPA
-117 NDVDVES
+117 DVDVDALCGALES
-124 ICALLAAAE
+124 AAE
-133 AGPSAEVQEEAPAEE
+133 CSQFPVPSSQPAPPPE
-148 PAPAVEEKPE
+148 PAPQAAIGNPQS
-158 PVAEE
+158 PA
-163 KPEPVAEEKPA
+163 KPA
-174 PAKKAPAKRAPA
+174 
-186 KKAEP
+186 
-191 KAEEPD
+191 
-197 PTPET
+197 
-202 PDPTPAPK
+202 
-210 KAAPKKAATPKAEVD
+210 D

-240 QVGELLAARIGAEH
+240 QVGELLAARIGAEQ
-254 RSAEVRSLFDSLFEI
+254 RMAEVRLLFDSLHEI
-269 EESWRKTR
+269 EASWRKTR
-277 PARTLELAL
+277 PARVLELAL
-286 EGDESALADAR
+286 QGDESALNDAR
-297 ALVGFLESSDE
+297 RLVEFLERSDE
-308 KLKEVRA
+308 RMRDIRS
-315 GLGELRRKFES
+315 GLGELRRKFEA
-326 DSRRMAQVTTD
+326 DSRRMAQVTSD

-345 RMLPVSTVFDTFPRM
+345 RMLSVSTIFDTFPRM
-360 VRDMTRELKKEVELV
+360 VRDMTRELSKEVKLT

-401 CVDHGMES
+401 SVDHGMEL
-409 PDDREQAGKKREGR
+409 PDARESARKPREGQ
-423 VVLRAGQRAAD
+423 VVLRAFQRAAD
-434 LIIEVIDDGAGI
+434 LVVEVVDDGAGI
-446 DVEKVKAKAIE
+446 DVDKVKGKAIE
-457 KGVITAE
+457 KGLITAE
-464 NAEGM
+464 AAAGM

-506 ERLHGMIDVESTLGE
+506 ERLHGMIDVESTLGQ

-540 VQAGGQVFGIP
+540 VKAGDQTFGIP

-573 AIRIDERPMALL
+573 AIKIDERPMALL
-585 RLAGVLGLPAGESEG
+585 RLGGVLGLPAAESEG
-600 VSQPAIILGSA
+600 TSQPAIILGSA

-674 APRKAAKPES
+674 TPRKAAQPEPKQETPVPSAQS
-684 PVTSHESA
+684 PA
-692 EPKAPKAE
+692 PKAPQ
-700 AKPAGKQ
+700 GKQ
-707 SILVVDDSVPIRTFE
+707 SILVVDDSVTIRTFE

-741 AWNMLQSKACDLIV
+741 AWNMLQKSPCDLIV

-820 VKRLI
+820 VRRLI

>member
-24 LQTINQRLLALEK
+24 LQTINERLLALEE
-37 AGDDERGP
+37 AEGDDKGP

-58 GASRAVSLD
+58 GASRAVTLD

-80 SVIQNG
+80 SVIQKG
-86 SIEPDAKIFDV
+86 ELEADAEVFDL
-97 AYQALD
+97 AYKALD
-103 AITALVEEGLTGAE
+103 ALTALVEEGLAGTPA
-117 NDVDVES
+117 DVDIEGL
-124 ICALLAAAE
+124 CASLVAATEGSQSPEGSSQFPVPE
-133 AGPSAEVQEEAPAEE
+133 ASSQFPVPSSQPEAEEAPEAE
-148 PAPAVEEKPE
+148 E
-158 PVAEE
+158 PVAEAARAE
-163 KPEPVAEEKPA
+163 TSPQSAIGKPQSPSKPA
-174 PAKKAPAKRAPA
+174 KTA
-186 KKAEP
+186 
-191 KAEEPD
+191 
-197 PTPET
+197 
-202 PDPTPAPK
+202 
-210 KAAPKKAATPKAEVD
+210 D

-254 RSAEVRSLFDSLFEI
+254 RMAEVRVLFDSLLDI
-269 EESWRKTR
+269 EEAWRKTR

-286 EGDESALADAR
+286 EGDDGALSDAR
-297 ALVGFLESSDE
+297 HLVAFLERSDE
-308 KLKEVRA
+308 QMREVRG
-315 GLGELRRKFES
+315 GLSELRRKFEA

-345 RMLPVSTVFDTFPRM
+345 RMLPVSTIFDTFPRM
-360 VRDMTRELKKEVELV
+360 VRDMTRELSKEVKLT

-383 DKQVL
+383 DKHVL

-401 CVDHGMES
+401 SVDHGMEG
-409 PDDREQAGKKREGR
+409 PDVREAAGKTREGK
-423 VVLRAGQRAAD
+423 VVLRAYQRAAD
-434 LIIEVIDDGAGI
+434 LVIEVVDDGAGI
-446 DVEKVKAKAIE
+446 DVDKVKGKAIE
-457 KGVITAE
+457 KGLITAE

-506 ERLHGMIDVESTLGE
+506 ERLNGMIDVESTLAE
-521 GSKFTLSV
+521 GSRFTLSV

-540 VQAGGQVFGIP
+540 VKAGEETFGIP

-560 LTAEDIGHTEGRE
+560 LSAEDIGHTQGRE

-585 RLAGVLGLPAGESEG
+585 RLGDVLGVPSEPLEAAN
-600 VSQPAIILGSA
+600 QPAIILGSA

-647 IVGTGEIVPI
+647 IVGTGEVVPI
-657 LNVLDLLKASG
+657 LNVLDLLRASAKG
-668 KTAPAV
+668 VPAV
-674 APRKAAKPES
+674 APRKAAASEATGQRPQATGKKADAA
-684 PVTSHESA
+684 VKQA
-692 EPKAPKAE
+692 EPAS
-700 AKPAGKQ
+700 KP
-707 SILVVDDSVPIRTFE
+707 SILVVDDSVTIRTFE

-741 AWNMLQSKACDLIV
+741 AWNLVQKQAPDLIV

-767 LTEKVRGDSKL
+767 LTEKVRGDQRL
-778 KDMPL
+778 KGMPL
-783 VLVTTLSSD
+783 ILVTTLSSD

-812 EQDHLLDT
+812 EQDQLLET
-820 VKRLI
+820 VRRLV

>member
-24 LQTINQRLLALEK
+24 LQTINERLLALEK
-37 AGDDERGP
+37 AEGDEKGP

-58 GASRAVSLD
+58 GASRAVNLD

-80 SVIQNG
+80 SVIQKG
-86 SIEPDAKIFDV
+86 EIEADAEVFDL

-103 AITALVEEGLTGAE
+103 ALTALVEEGLSGSEA
-117 NDVDVES
+117 DVDIDG
-124 ICALLAAAE
+124 ICASLVAAAE
-133 AGPSAEVQEEAPAEE
+133 GSKSSAPSPQSSE
-148 PAPAVEEKPE
+148 PK
-158 PVAEE
+158 
-163 KPEPVAEEKPA
+163 AEEKPA
-174 PAKKAPAKRAPA
+174 E
-186 KKAEP
+186 EP
-191 KAEEPD
+191 KAEEPV
-197 PTPET
+197 PAPQH
-202 PDPTPAPK
+202 PDPAPDAKPAAK
-210 KAAPKKAATPKAEVD
+210 PKAKKTAKKTEEPRD

-254 RSAEVRSLFDSLFEI
+254 RMAEVRVLFEAMLEV
-269 EESWRKTR
+269 EEGWRRTR
-277 PARTLELAL
+277 PARVLADAL
-286 EGDESALADAR
+286 EGDETALADAG
-297 ALVGFLESSDE
+297 ALVEFLEQSDE
-308 KLKEVRA
+308 KMRDVRN
-315 GLGELRRKFES
+315 GLGELRRKFEA

-345 RMLPVSTVFDTFPRM
+345 RMLPVSTMFDTFPRM
-360 VRDMTRELKKEVELV
+360 VRDLTRELSKEVKLT

-409 PDDREQAGKKREGR
+409 PEVREAAGKPREGT
-423 VVLRAGQRAAD
+423 VVLSAVQRAAD
-434 LIIEVIDDGAGI
+434 LVIEVVDDGAGI
-446 DVEKVKAKAIE
+446 DVEKLKAKAIE

-464 NAEGM
+464 STEGM

-480 SGFSTKQEVTDLSG
+480 SGFSTKQAVTDLSG

-521 GSKFTLSV
+521 GTKFTLSV

-540 VQAGGQVFGIP
+540 VESGGQTFGIP

-560 LTAEDIGHTEGRE
+560 LTQEDIGRTEGHE

-585 RLAGVLGLPAGESEG
+585 RLGDVLGVPAEEAEG
-600 VSQPAIILGSA
+600 DNQPAIILGSA

-632 LPKPLIRVRHIAAAT
+632 LPKPLVRVRHIAGAT
-647 IVGTGEIVPI
+647 IVGTGEVVPI
-657 LNVLDLLKASG
+657 LNVLDLLRASAKGSVPAAKPRKASG
-668 KTAPAV
+668 QQ
-674 APRKAAKPES
+674 
-684 PVTSHESA
+684 A
-692 EPKAPKAE
+692 EPKKAE
-700 AKPAGKQ
+700 EPQGKQ
-707 SILVVDDSVPIRTFE
+707 SILVVDDSVTIRTFE

-732 VTAASDGLE
+732 VTAASDGVE
-741 AWNMLQSKACDLIV
+741 AWDFLQKGSCDLIL

-767 LTEKVRGDSKL
+767 LTEKVRSNTRL
-778 KDMPL
+778 KGMPL

-812 EQDHLLDT
+812 EQDHLLET
-820 VKRLI
+820 VRRLI

>member
-24 LQTINQRLLALEK
+24 LQTINQRLLALEE
-37 AGDDERGP
+37 AEGDDKGP

-58 GASRAVSLD
+58 GASRAVDLG
-67 RVEAVAHKLESLF
+67 RVETVAHKLESLF
-80 SVIQNG
+80 SVIQKGELEANA
-86 SIEPDAKIFDV
+86 EVFDL
-97 AYQALD
+97 AYKALD
-103 AITALVEEGLTGAE
+103 ALTALVEEGLSGTAA
-117 NDVDVES
+117 DVDIDGLCE
-124 ICALLAAAE
+124 ALAAAE
-133 AGPSAEVQEEAPAEE
+133 AGGAVPAPAEEQSAEVQVAEAEAPAEE
-148 PAPAVEEKPE
+148 P
-158 PVAEE
+158 
-163 KPEPVAEEKPA
+163 KPA
-174 PAKKAPAKRAPA
+174 ESAPQSATSKPQSPSKPKA
-186 KKAEP
+186 KKAE
-191 KAEEPD
+191 ER
-197 PTPET
+197 
-202 PDPTPAPK
+202 
-210 KAAPKKAATPKAEVD
+210 D

-254 RSAEVRSLFDSLFEI
+254 RMGEVRGLFDSLLDI

-277 PARTLELAL
+277 PARVLELAL

-297 ALVGFLESSDE
+297 HLVEFLERSDE
-308 KLKEVRA
+308 KMREVRN
-315 GLGELRRKFES
+315 GLGELRRKFEA

-345 RMLPVSTVFDTFPRM
+345 RMLPVSTIFDTFPRM
-360 VRDMTRELKKEVELV
+360 VRDMTRELSKEVKLT
-375 IEGGETEV
+375 IEGGDTEV

-401 CVDHGMES
+401 SVDHGMEL
-409 PDDREQAGKKREGR
+409 PDARESAGKGREGK
-423 VVLRAGQRAAD
+423 VVLRAYQRAAD
-434 LIIEVIDDGAGI
+434 LVIEIVDDGAGI
-446 DVEKVKAKAIE
+446 DVDKVKGKAVE
-457 KGVITAE
+457 KGLLTAE

-469 SEREALWLIFR
+469 TEREALWLIFR

-540 VQAGGQVFGIP
+540 VEAGDQTFGIP

-560 LTAEDIGHTEGRE
+560 LSAEDIGHTEGHE

-585 RLAGVLGLPAGESEG
+585 RLGDVLGIPTDVAEAAN
-600 VSQPAIILGSA
+600 QPAIILGSA

-647 IVGTGEIVPI
+647 IVGTGEVVPI
-657 LNVLDLLKASG
+657 LNVLDLLRAS
-668 KTAPAV
+668 ANS
-674 APRKAAKPES
+674 PRPTVHRPQKSERPVDRGPSTVDKP
-684 PVTSHESA
+684 
-692 EPKAPKAE
+692 
-700 AKPAGKQ
+700 AKPAEPAEKQ
-707 SILVVDDSVPIRTFE
+707 SILVVDDSVTIRTFE

-741 AWNMLQSKACDLIV
+741 AWNMVQAKQPDLIV

-767 LTEKVRGDSKL
+767 LTEKVRGHSKL
-778 KDMPL
+778 KGMPL
-783 VLVTTLSSD
+783 ILVTTLSSD

-812 EQDHLLDT
+812 EQDHLLET
-820 VKRLI
+820 VRRLI

>member
-1 MSMSNDELQQL
+1 
-12 LLATFADQAKEQ
+12 
-24 LQTINQRLLALEK
+24 
-37 AGDDERGP
+37 
-45 LLEEIFREAHSLK
+45 
-58 GASRAVSLD
+58 
-67 RVEAVAHKLESLF
+67 
-80 SVIQNG
+80 
-86 SIEPDAKIFDV
+86 
-97 AYQALD
+97 
-103 AITALVEEGLTGAE
+103 
-117 NDVDVES
+117 
-124 ICALLAAAE
+124 
-133 AGPSAEVQEEAPAEE
+133 
-148 PAPAVEEKPE
+148 
-158 PVAEE
+158 
-163 KPEPVAEEKPA
+163 
-174 PAKKAPAKRAPA
+174 
-186 KKAEP
+186 
-191 KAEEPD
+191 
-197 PTPET
+197 
-202 PDPTPAPK
+202 
-210 KAAPKKAATPKAEVD
+210 
-225 ETVRVATSKLDALMA
+225 
-240 QVGELLAARIGAEH
+240 
-254 RSAEVRSLFDSLFEI
+254 
-269 EESWRKTR
+269 
-277 PARTLELAL
+277 
-286 EGDESALADAR
+286 
-297 ALVGFLESSDE
+297 
-308 KLKEVRA
+308 
-315 GLGELRRKFES
+315 
-326 DSRRMAQVTTD
+326 
-337 LQDDVRRT
+337 
-345 RMLPVSTVFDTFPRM
+345 VSTVFDTFPRM

-409 PDDREQAGKKREGR
+409 PDDREQAGKRREGR

-434 LIIEVIDDGAGI
+434 LIVEVIDDGAGI
-446 DVEKVKAKAIE
+446 DVEKVKAKAVE
-457 KGVITAE
+457 KGLITAE

-480 SGFSTKQEVTDLSG
+480 SGFSTKQEITDLSG

-573 AIRIDERPMALL
+573 AIKIDERPMALL

-668 KTAPAV
+668 KTGVPAAAPKKA
-674 APRKAAKPES
+674 AAKPES
-684 PVTSHESA
+684 PVTSHESP
-692 EPKAPKAE
+692 EPKASKAE
-700 AKPAGKQ
+700 EQPKGKQ
-707 SILVVDDSVPIRTFE
+707 SILVVDDSVTIRTFE

-741 AWNMLQSKACDLIV
+741 AWNMLQKSPCDLIV

>member
-1 MSMSNDELQQL
+1 MPMSNDELQQL

-24 LQTINQRLLALEK
+24 LQTINERLLALEE
-37 AGDDERGP
+37 AGSDDKGP

-58 GASRAVSLD
+58 GASRAVTLD

-80 SVIQNG
+80 SVIQKG
-86 SIEPDAKIFDV
+86 ELEADAEVFDL
-97 AYQALD
+97 AYKALD
-103 AITALVEEGLTGAE
+103 ALTALVEEGLSGTPA
-117 NDVDVES
+117 DVDLEGL
-124 ICALLAAAE
+124 CASLEAAAE
-133 AGPSAEVQEEAPAEE
+133 GGSQFPVPSSQEPAEAPTPDTQH
-148 PAPAVEEKPE
+148 PAPDTQHPTPDTQPPTPDTQPQSPAAKPKKVEE
-158 PVAEE
+158 
-163 KPEPVAEEKPA
+163 
-174 PAKKAPAKRAPA
+174 R
-186 KKAEP
+186 
-191 KAEEPD
+191 
-197 PTPET
+197 
-202 PDPTPAPK
+202 
-210 KAAPKKAATPKAEVD
+210 D

-254 RSAEVRSLFDSLFEI
+254 RMAEVRVLFDSVLDI
-269 EESWRKTR
+269 EEAWRKTR

-286 EGDESALADAR
+286 EGDEGALSDAR
-297 ALVGFLESSDE
+297 HLVAFLERSDE
-308 KLKEVRA
+308 QMREVRG
-315 GLGELRRKFES
+315 GLAELRRKFEA

-345 RMLPVSTVFDTFPRM
+345 RMLPVSTIFDTFPRM
-360 VRDMTRELKKEVELV
+360 VRDMTRELSKDVKLT

-401 CVDHGMES
+401 SVDHGMEG
-409 PDDREQAGKKREGR
+409 PDAREAAGKAREGK
-423 VVLRAGQRAAD
+423 VVLRAYQRAAD
-434 LIIEVIDDGAGI
+434 LVIEVVDDGAGI
-446 DVEKVKAKAIE
+446 DVDRVKGKAIE
-457 KGVITAE
+457 KGLITAE

-521 GSKFTLSV
+521 GSRFTLSV

-540 VQAGGQVFGIP
+540 VKAGEQTFGIP

-560 LTAEDIGHTEGRE
+560 LSAEDIGHTQGHE

-585 RLAGVLGLPAGESEG
+585 RLGDVLGVPSEPFEAAN
-600 VSQPAIILGSA
+600 QPAIILGSA

-647 IVGTGEIVPI
+647 IVGTGEVVPI
-657 LNVLDLLKASG
+657 LNVLDLLRA
-668 KTAPAV
+668 TAKGVPAV
-674 APRKAAKPES
+674 TPRKAAAPEAIGQRPQATGKKAAATPAVKP
-684 PVTSHESA
+684 
-692 EPKAPKAE
+692 
-700 AKPAGKQ
+700 
-707 SILVVDDSVPIRTFE
+707 SILVVDDSVTIRTFE

-741 AWNMLQSKACDLIV
+741 AWNLVQKQAPDLIV

-767 LTEKVRGDSKL
+767 LTEKVRGDQRL
-778 KDMPL
+778 KGMPL
-783 VLVTTLSSD
+783 ILVTTLSSD

-812 EQDHLLDT
+812 EQDQLLET
-820 VKRLI
+820 VRRLV

>member
-24 LQTINQRLLALEK
+24 LQTINERLLALEK
-37 AGDDERGP
+37 AEGDEKGAV
-45 LLEEIFREAHSLK
+45 LEEIFREAHSLK
-58 GASRAVSLD
+58 GASRAVNLD

-80 SVIQNG
+80 SVIQKG
-86 SIEPDAKIFDV
+86 EIEADAEVFDL

-103 AITALVEEGLTGAE
+103 ALTASVEEGLSGTEA
-117 NDVDVES
+117 DVDIDG
-124 ICALLAAAE
+124 ICASLVAAA
-133 AGPSAEVQEEAPAEE
+133 GGG
-148 PAPAVEEKPE
+148 
-158 PVAEE
+158 
-163 KPEPVAEEKPA
+163 
-174 PAKKAPAKRAPA
+174 
-186 KKAEP
+186 KAEP
-191 KAEEPD
+191 KAKPRAEPRAAEKPAEEAAPVAEEPKAEA
-197 PTPET
+197 PAPAPRT
-202 PDPTPAPK
+202 PDPAPGPKPAAK
-210 KAAPKKAATPKAEVD
+210 PKAKAKAKKTEEPRD

-254 RSAEVRSLFDSLFEI
+254 RMAEVRVLFEAMLEV
-269 EESWRKTR
+269 EEGWRRTR
-277 PARTLELAL
+277 PARVLADAL
-286 EGDESALADAR
+286 EGDETALADAR
-297 ALVGFLESSDE
+297 ALVEFLEQSDE
-308 KLKEVRA
+308 KMRDVRN
-315 GLGELRRKFES
+315 GLGELRRKFEA
-326 DSRRMAQVTTD
+326 DGRRMAQVTTD

-345 RMLPVSTVFDTFPRM
+345 RMLPVSTMFDTFPRM
-360 VRDMTRELKKEVELV
+360 VRDLTRELSKEVKLT

-409 PDDREQAGKKREGR
+409 PEVREAAGKPREGT
-423 VVLRAGQRAAD
+423 VVLSAVQRAAD
-434 LIIEVIDDGAGI
+434 LVIEVIDDGAGI
-446 DVEKVKAKAIE
+446 DVEKLKAKAIE

-464 NAEGM
+464 SAEGM

-480 SGFSTKQEVTDLSG
+480 SGFSTKQAVTDLSG

-521 GSKFTLSV
+521 GTKFTLSV

-540 VQAGGQVFGIP
+540 VESGGQTFGIP

-560 LTAEDIGHTEGRE
+560 LAQEDIGHTEGHE

-585 RLAGVLGLPAGESEG
+585 RLGDVLGVPADEAEG
-600 VSQPAIILGSA
+600 DNQPAIILGSA

-632 LPKPLIRVRHIAAAT
+632 LPKPLVRVRHIAGAT
-647 IVGTGEIVPI
+647 IVGTGEVVPI
-657 LNVLDLLKASG
+657 LNVLDLLRASAKGPVPAAKPRKASG
-668 KTAPAV
+668 QQAAGSRQQAASKAQTA
-674 APRKAAKPES
+674 KQSE
-684 PVTSHESA
+684 
-692 EPKAPKAE
+692 APK
-700 AKPAGKQ
+700 GKQ
-707 SILVVDDSVPIRTFE
+707 SILVVDDSVTIRTFE

-732 VTAASDGLE
+732 VTAASDGAE
-741 AWNMLQSKACDLIV
+741 AWNFLQKGSCDLIL

-767 LTEKVRGDSKL
+767 LTEKVRSDARL
-778 KDMPL
+778 KGMPL

-812 EQDHLLDT
+812 EQDHLLET
-820 VKRLI
+820 VRRLI

>member
-24 LQTINQRLLALEK
+24 LQTINERLLSLEE
-37 AGDDERGP
+37 AEGDEKGP

-58 GASRAVSLD
+58 GASRAVDLG

-80 SVIQNG
+80 SVIQKG
-86 SIEPDAKIFDV
+86 ELAADAEVFDL
-97 AYQALD
+97 AYKALD
-103 AITALVEEGLTGAE
+103 ALTALVEEGLAGTPA
-117 NDVDVES
+117 DVDVDRLCGS
-124 ICALLAAAE
+124 LVAAAE
-133 AGPSAEVQEEAPAEE
+133 GGSQFPVASSQLPAEEPKAEE
-148 PAPAVEEKPE
+148 PAPAVEEP
-158 PVAEE
+158 
-163 KPEPVAEEKPA
+163 KPA
-174 PAKKAPAKRAPA
+174 EAAPQSAVSKPQSPSKPKA
-186 KKAEP
+186 KKAE
-191 KAEEPD
+191 ER
-197 PTPET
+197 
-202 PDPTPAPK
+202 
-210 KAAPKKAATPKAEVD
+210 D

-254 RSAEVRSLFDSLFEI
+254 RMAEVKTLFESLLEI

-277 PARTLELAL
+277 PARALEHAL
-286 EGDESALADAR
+286 EGDESALAEAR
-297 ALVGFLESSDE
+297 HLVEFLERSDE
-308 KLKEVRA
+308 KMRDVRN
-315 GLGELRRKFES
+315 GLGELRRKFEA
-326 DSRRMAQVTTD
+326 DGRRMAQVTTD

-345 RMLPVSTVFDTFPRM
+345 RMLPVSTIFDTFPRM
-360 VRDMTRELKKEVELV
+360 VRDMTRELSKEVKLT

-401 CVDHGMES
+401 SVDHGMEL
-409 PDDREQAGKKREGR
+409 PDAREAAGKPREGK
-423 VVLRAGQRAAD
+423 VVLRAFQRAAD
-434 LIIEVIDDGAGI
+434 LVIEVVDDGAGI

-457 KGVITAE
+457 KGLITAE
-464 NAEGM
+464 TAEGM
-469 SEREALWLIFR
+469 TEREALWLIFR

-521 GSKFTLSV
+521 GSTFTLSV

-540 VQAGGQVFGIP
+540 VEAGDQTFGIP

-560 LTAEDIGHTEGRE
+560 LSVEDIGHTEGHE

-585 RLAGVLGLPAGESEG
+585 RLGDVLGIPSE
-600 VSQPAIILGSA
+600 VTDAANQPAIILGSA

-632 LPKPLIRVRHIAAAT
+632 LPKPLVRVRHIAAAT
-647 IVGTGEIVPI
+647 IVGTGEVVPI
-657 LNVLDLLKASG
+657 LNVLDLLRASAKSPQSTVRSPQKRSSERPVDRRPSTVVQKAHPDS
-668 KTAPAV
+668 
-674 APRKAAKPES
+674 
-684 PVTSHESA
+684 
-692 EPKAPKAE
+692 
-700 AKPAGKQ
+700 KQ
-707 SILVVDDSVPIRTFE
+707 SILVVDDSVTIRTFE

-741 AWNMLQSKACDLIV
+741 AWNLLQKQAPDLIV

-767 LTEKVRGDSKL
+767 LTEKVRGDQRL
-778 KDMPL
+778 KGMPL
-783 VLVTTLSSD
+783 ILVTTLSSD

-812 EQDHLLDT
+812 EQDHLLET
-820 VKRLI
+820 VRRLI

>member
-12 LLATFADQAKEQ
+12 LLATFADQAREQ

-67 RVEAVAHKLESLF
+67 KVEAVAHRLESLF

-117 NDVDVES
+117 NDVDVEAV
-124 ICALLAAAE
+124 CAVLAAA
-133 AGPSAEVQEEAPAEE
+133 AEPTDASPAAAADEAPAEE
-148 PAPAVEEKPE
+148 PTAV
-158 PVAEE
+158 
-163 KPEPVAEEKPA
+163 
-174 PAKKAPAKRAPA
+174 
-186 KKAEP
+186 
-191 KAEEPD
+191 

-202 PDPTPAPK
+202 RHPTPDTRHPTPEAKPKPARK
-210 KAAPKKAATPKAEVD
+210 KADAPVD

-254 RSAEVRSLFDSLFEI
+254 RMGEVRGLFDSLLDI

-277 PARTLELAL
+277 PARVLELAL

-297 ALVGFLESSDE
+297 HLVEFLERSDE
-308 KLKEVRA
+308 KMREVRN
-315 GLGELRRKFES
+315 GLGELRRKFEA

-345 RMLPVSTVFDTFPRM
+345 RMLPVSTIFDTFPRM
-360 VRDMTRELKKEVELV
+360 VRDMTRELSKEVKLT
-375 IEGGETEV
+375 IEGGDTEV

-401 CVDHGMES
+401 SVDHGMEL
-409 PDDREQAGKKREGR
+409 PDARESAGKGREGK
-423 VVLRAGQRAAD
+423 VVLRAYQRAAD
-434 LIIEVIDDGAGI
+434 LVIEIVDDGAGI
-446 DVEKVKAKAIE
+446 DVDKVKGKAVE
-457 KGVITAE
+457 KGLLTAE

-469 SEREALWLIFR
+469 TEREALWLIFR

-540 VQAGGQVFGIP
+540 VEAGDQTFGIP

-560 LTAEDIGHTEGRE
+560 LSAEDIGHTEGHE

-585 RLAGVLGLPAGESEG
+585 RLGDVLGIPTDVAEAAN
-600 VSQPAIILGSA
+600 QPAIILGSA

-647 IVGTGEIVPI
+647 IVGTGEVVPI
-657 LNVLDLLKASG
+657 LNVLDLLRAS
-668 KTAPAV
+668 ANS
-674 APRKAAKPES
+674 PRPTVHRPQKSERPVDRGPSTVDKPAKPPE
-684 PVTSHESA
+684 PA
-692 EPKAPKAE
+692 E
-700 AKPAGKQ
+700 KQ
-707 SILVVDDSVPIRTFE
+707 SILVVDDSVTIRTFE

-741 AWNMLQSKACDLIV
+741 AWNMVQAKQPNLIV

-767 LTEKVRGDSKL
+767 LTEKVRGHSKL
-778 KDMPL
+778 KGMPL
-783 VLVTTLSSD
+783 ILVTTLSSD

-812 EQDHLLDT
+812 EQDHLLET
-820 VKRLI
+820 VRRLI

>member
-1 MSMSNDELQQL
+1 MEY
-12 LLATFADQAKEQ
+12 
-24 LQTINQRLLALEK
+24 
-37 AGDDERGP
+37 
-45 LLEEIFREAHSLK
+45 
-58 GASRAVSLD
+58 
-67 RVEAVAHKLESLF
+67 
-80 SVIQNG
+80 
-86 SIEPDAKIFDV
+86 PDARD
-97 AYQALD
+97 
-103 AITALVEEGLTGAE
+103 
-117 NDVDVES
+117 
-124 ICALLAAAE
+124 E
-133 AGPSAEVQEEAPAEE
+133 AG
-148 PAPAVEEKPE
+148 
-158 PVAEE
+158 
-163 KPEPVAEEKPA
+163 
-174 PAKKAPAKRAPA
+174 KR
-186 KKAEP
+186 
-191 KAEEPD
+191 
-197 PTPET
+197 
-202 PDPTPAPK
+202 
-210 KAAPKKAATPKAEVD
+210 
-225 ETVRVATSKLDALMA
+225 
-240 QVGELLAARIGAEH
+240 
-254 RSAEVRSLFDSLFEI
+254 
-269 EESWRKTR
+269 
-277 PARTLELAL
+277 
-286 EGDESALADAR
+286 
-297 ALVGFLESSDE
+297 
-308 KLKEVRA
+308 
-315 GLGELRRKFES
+315 
-326 DSRRMAQVTTD
+326 
-337 LQDDVRRT
+337 
-345 RMLPVSTVFDTFPRM
+345 
-360 VRDMTRELKKEVELV
+360 
-375 IEGGETEV
+375 
-383 DKQVL
+383 
-388 EQLRS
+388 
-393 PLTHMVRN
+393 
-401 CVDHGMES
+401 
-409 PDDREQAGKKREGR
+409 REGR

-434 LIIEVIDDGAGI
+434 LVIEVIDDGAGI

-506 ERLHGMIDVESTLGE
+506 ERLHGMIDVESTLGA

-540 VQAGGQVFGIP
+540 VQAGGQVFGLP

-585 RLAGVLGLPAGESEG
+585 RLAGVLGLPAEENEG
-600 VSQPAIILGSA
+600 TSQPAIILGSA

-668 KTAPAV
+668 KTSVPAA
-674 APRKAAKPES
+674 APRKAAKSETPDPSPET
-684 PVTSHESA
+684 PA
-692 EPKAPKAE
+692 KKAE
-700 AKPAGKQ
+700 AKPKPAGKQ
-707 SILVVDDSVPIRTFE
+707 SILVVDDSVTIRTFE

-741 AWNMLQSKACDLIV
+741 AWNMVQSKVPDLIV

-767 LTEKVRGDSKL
+767 LTEKVRGDQRL

-812 EQDHLLDT
+812 DQDHLLDT

>member
-24 LQTINQRLLALEK
+24 LQTINERLLALEK
-37 AGDDERGP
+37 AEGGEKGP

-58 GASRAVSLD
+58 GASRAVNLD
-67 RVEAVAHKLESLF
+67 RVEAAAHKLESLF
-80 SVIQNG
+80 SVIQKG
-86 SIEPDAKIFDV
+86 EIEADAEVFDL

-103 AITALVEEGLTGAE
+103 ALTALVEEGLSGTEA
-117 NDVDVES
+117 DVDIDG
-124 ICALLAAAE
+124 ICAELVAAAE
-133 AGPSAEVQEEAPAEE
+133 GGRAEAPAPAPCTPH
-148 PAPAVEEKPE
+148 PAPA
-158 PVAEE
+158 AE
-163 KPEPVAEEKPA
+163 A
-174 PAKKAPAKRAPA
+174 
-186 KKAEP
+186 
-191 KAEEPD
+191 
-197 PTPET
+197 PTPGT
-202 PDPTPAPK
+202 PHPTPKK
-210 KAAPKKAATPKAEVD
+210 KAAKKTEEPRG

-254 RSAEVRSLFDSLFEI
+254 RMAEVRVLFEAMLEV
-269 EESWRKTR
+269 EEGWRRTR
-277 PARTLELAL
+277 PARVLADAL
-286 EGDESALADAR
+286 EGDETALADAR
-297 ALVGFLESSDE
+297 ALVEFLEQSDE
-308 KLKEVRA
+308 KMRDVRN
-315 GLGELRRKFES
+315 GLGELRRKFEA

-345 RMLPVSTVFDTFPRM
+345 RMLPVSTMFDTFPRM
-360 VRDMTRELKKEVELV
+360 VRDLTRELSKEVNLT

-409 PDDREQAGKKREGR
+409 PQVREAAGKPRESN
-423 VVLRAGQRAAD
+423 VMLSAVQRAAD
-434 LIIEVIDDGAGI
+434 LVIEVIDDGAGI
-446 DVEKVKAKAIE
+446 DVEKLKAKAIE

-464 NAEGM
+464 SAEGM

-480 SGFSTKQEVTDLSG
+480 SGFSTKQAVTDLSG

-521 GSKFTLSV
+521 GTKFILSV

-540 VQAGGQVFGIP
+540 VESGGQTFGIP

-560 LTAEDIGHTEGRE
+560 LGQEDIGHTEGHE

-585 RLAGVLGLPAGESEG
+585 RLGDVLGVPAEEAVGDN
-600 VSQPAIILGSA
+600 QPAIILGSA

-632 LPKPLIRVRHIAAAT
+632 LPKPLVRVRHIAGAT
-647 IVGTGEIVPI
+647 IVGTGEVVPI
-657 LNVLDLLKASG
+657 LNVLDLLRASG
-668 KTAPAV
+668 KGSVPA
-674 APRKAAKPES
+674 AKPRKASRRPAASKRQTAKKAGEPE
-684 PVTSHESA
+684 
-692 EPKAPKAE
+692 
-700 AKPAGKQ
+700 GKQ
-707 SILVVDDSVPIRTFE
+707 SILVVDDSVTIRTFE

-732 VTAASDGLE
+732 VTAASDGVE
-741 AWNMLQSKACDLIV
+741 AWNFLQKGSCDLIL

-767 LTEKVRGDSKL
+767 LTEKVRSDARL
-778 KDMPL
+778 KGMPL

-812 EQDHLLDT
+812 EQDHLLET
-820 VKRLI
+820 VRRLI

>member
-1 MSMSNDELQQL
+1 MEISQEV
-12 LLATFADQAKEQ
+12 
-24 LQTINQRLLALEK
+24 IRAL
-37 AGDDERGP
+37 
-45 LLEEIFREAHSLK
+45 
-58 GASRAVSLD
+58 
-67 RVEAVAHKLESLF
+67 
-80 SVIQNG
+80 
-86 SIEPDAKIFDV
+86 
-97 AYQALD
+97 LD
-103 AITALVEEGLTGAE
+103 AFDKSDWQEMTVTIGTDRLHVSRNGGAPPAAEPPKVER
-117 NDVDVES
+117 
-124 ICALLAAAE
+124 AAA
-133 AGPSAEVQEEAPAEE
+133 AP
-148 PAPAVEEKPE
+148 PA
-158 PVAEE
+158 
-163 KPEPVAEEKPA
+163 PA
-174 PAKKAPAKRAPA
+174 PAKPEPPTPDTPHPTPAAAKPKAA
-186 KKAEP
+186 KKA
-191 KAEEPD
+191 
-197 PTPET
+197 
-202 PDPTPAPK
+202 
-210 KAAPKKAATPKAEVD
+210 AAPKAEVD

-254 RSAEVRSLFDSLFEI
+254 RMAEVRTLFESLLEI
-269 EESWRKTR
+269 EESWHKTR

-286 EGDESALADAR
+286 EGDET
-297 ALVGFLESSDE
+297 ALVEARHLVEFLERSDD
-308 KLKEVRA
+308 KMRDVRG
-315 GLGELRRKFES
+315 GLGELRRKFEA

-345 RMLPVSTVFDTFPRM
+345 RMLPVSTIFDSFPRM
-360 VRDMTRELKKEVELV
+360 VRDMTRELSKEVKLT

-401 CVDHGMES
+401 CVDHGMEA
-409 PDDREQAGKKREGR
+409 PDAREAAGKPREGK
-423 VVLRAGQRAAD
+423 VVLAAYQRAAD
-434 LIIEVIDDGAGI
+434 LVIEVVDDGAGI
-446 DVEKVKAKAIE
+446 DVEKVKAKAVE
-457 KGVITAE
+457 KGLITAE

-506 ERLHGMIDVESTLGE
+506 ERLHGMIDLESTLGE

-540 VQAGGQVFGIP
+540 VEAGDQTFGIP

-560 LTAEDIGHTEGRE
+560 LSAEDIGHTEGHE

-585 RLAGVLGLPAGESEG
+585 RLGDVLGVPSDLSET
-600 VSQPAIILGSA
+600 SNQPAIILGSA

-632 LPKPLIRVRHIAAAT
+632 LPKPLVRVRHIAAAT
-647 IVGTGEIVPI
+647 IVGTGEVVPI
-657 LNVLDLLKASG
+657 LNVLDLLRAS
-668 KTAPAV
+668 A
-674 APRKAAKPES
+674 S
-684 PVTSHESA
+684 
-692 EPKAPKAE
+692 PKAIGHRPQATPPKAE
-700 AKPAGKQ
+700 TKTKAKAPAAPADKQ
-707 SILVVDDSVPIRTFE
+707 SILVVDDSVTIRTFE

-741 AWNMLQSKACDLIV
+741 AWNFLQKQGCDLIV

-767 LTEKVRGDSKL
+767 LTEKVRGDRRL

-820 VKRLI
+820 VRRLI

>member
-24 LQTINQRLLALEK
+24 LQTINERLLSLEEAEGAEK
-37 AGDDERGP
+37 GP

-58 GASRAVSLD
+58 GASRAVDLG
-67 RVEAVAHKLESLF
+67 RVEAVAHRLESLF
-80 SVIQNG
+80 SVIQKG
-86 SIEPDAKIFDV
+86 ELEADAEVFDL
-97 AYQALD
+97 AYKALD
-103 AITALVEEGLTGAE
+103 ALTALVEEGLAGTPAE
-117 NDVDVES
+117 VDLDGL
-124 ICALLAAAE
+124 CDALVAAAE
-133 AGPSAEVQEEAPAEE
+133 GGAAPAPTAEE
-148 PAPAVEEKPE
+148 PKADEPAAAAPDTQHATPDT
-158 PVAEE
+158 
-163 KPEPVAEEKPA
+163 
-174 PAKKAPAKRAPA
+174 PAKPKPKPKT
-186 KKAEP
+186 KKT
-191 KAEEPD
+191 EER
-197 PTPET
+197 
-202 PDPTPAPK
+202 
-210 KAAPKKAATPKAEVD
+210 D

-254 RSAEVRSLFDSLFEI
+254 RMAEVKTLFESLLEI

-286 EGDESALADAR
+286 EGDESALAEAR
-297 ALVGFLESSDE
+297 HLVEFLARSDE
-308 KLKEVRA
+308 KMRDVKS
-315 GLGELRRKFES
+315 GLGELRRKFEG

-345 RMLPVSTVFDTFPRM
+345 RMLPVSTIFDTFPRM
-360 VRDMTRELKKEVELV
+360 VRDMTRELSKEVKLT

-401 CVDHGMES
+401 SVDHGMEM
-409 PDDREQAGKKREGR
+409 PDAREAAGKAREGK
-423 VVLRAGQRAAD
+423 VVLRAFQRAAD
-434 LIIEVIDDGAGI
+434 LVIEVVDDGAGI
-446 DVEKVKAKAIE
+446 DVEKVKAKAVE
-457 KGVITAE
+457 KGLITAE
-464 NAEGM
+464 TADAM
-469 SEREALWLIFR
+469 PEREALWLIFR

-506 ERLHGMIDVESTLGE
+506 ERLHGMIDVESSLGE

-540 VQAGGQVFGIP
+540 VEAGGETFGIP
-551 ITNVERIVR
+551 IAGVERIVR
-560 LTAEDIGHTEGRE
+560 LSAEDIGHTEGHE

-585 RLAGVLGLPAGESEG
+585 RLGDVLGIPSE
-600 VSQPAIILGSA
+600 VTEATNQPAIILGSA

-647 IVGTGEIVPI
+647 IVGTGEVVPI
-657 LNVLDLLKASG
+657 LNVLDLLRASA
-668 KTAPAV
+668 KRPQSTVHSPQKQSNKRPVDRRPSAV
-674 APRKAAKPES
+674 VK
-684 PVTSHESA
+684 HA
-692 EPKAPKAE
+692 EPAS
-700 AKPAGKQ
+700 KQ
-707 SILVVDDSVPIRTFE
+707 SILVVDDSVTIRTFE

-732 VTAASDGLE
+732 VTAASDGRE
-741 AWNMLQSKACDLIV
+741 AWSLIQSDAPDLIV

-767 LTEKVRGDSKL
+767 LTEKVRRDQRL
-778 KDMPL
+778 KGMPL
-783 VLVTTLSSD
+783 ILVTTLSSD

-799 DAGADAYVIKGSA
+799 EVGADAYVIKGST
-812 EQDHLLDT
+812 EQDHLLET
-820 VKRLI
+820 VRRLI